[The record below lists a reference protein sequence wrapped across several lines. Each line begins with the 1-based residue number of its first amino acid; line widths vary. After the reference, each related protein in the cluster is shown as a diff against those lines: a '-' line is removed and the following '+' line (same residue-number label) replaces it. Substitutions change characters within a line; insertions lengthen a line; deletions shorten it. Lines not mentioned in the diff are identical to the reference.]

1 MVIRRVMLT
10 FTENLLKEPIIYS
23 LSQQFKIS
31 TNIQRADISEDR
43 GWVTLDLKGEETYIN
58 EAITW
63 ITSRGIRTE
72 LIDDQD

>member
-43 GWVTLDLKGEETYIN
+43 GWVTLDLKGEETDIN